1 MAAARIVSA
10 WTLTVGRIGRV
21 PRAAAVAAALAA
33 APAGA
38 GTAREAALVPPG
50 LLAGIRG
57 DDGQAIPLNADGV
70 PARPLSDPELFRLL
84 LHLSRFL
91 DEASLRL
98 ALCHAL
104 GMPFGDPGWRACIE
118 GR

>member
-10 WTLTVGRIGRV
+10 QALTSVRIGRLV
-21 PRAAAVAAALAA
+21 RTAAVAVLAA
-33 APAGA
+33 GQPGAGA
-38 GTAREAALVPPG
+38 ASEAALIPPG
-50 LLAGIRG
+50 LLAEVRG

-70 PARPLSDPELFRLL
+70 PARSLSDPELFRLL

-98 ALCHAL
+98 ALCHAS
-104 GMPFGDPGWRACIE
+104 GVPFGDPGWRACVE